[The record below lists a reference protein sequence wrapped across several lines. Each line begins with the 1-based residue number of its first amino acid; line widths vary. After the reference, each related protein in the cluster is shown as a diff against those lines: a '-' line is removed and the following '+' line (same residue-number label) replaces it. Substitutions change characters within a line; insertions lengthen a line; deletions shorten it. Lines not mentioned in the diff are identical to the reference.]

1 MKDTVRQ
8 YIESD
13 LMNGPERGALG
24 DDDNLLGG
32 GLVDS
37 VGMMSL
43 VLFLE
48 ETFDVSVPPEDVTI
62 ENFLSVNTIGAYVQR
77 RKGDG

>member
-1 MKDTVRQ
+1 MKDTIRR
-8 YIESD
+8 YIGEQLLNRS
-13 LMNGPERGALG
+13 NGATI
-24 DDDNLLGG
+24 DDDDDLLGS

-48 ETFDVSVPPEDVTI
+48 DEFRVTVPPEDVII
-62 ENFLSVNTIGAYVQR
+62 ENFLSIRTIERYVRGRQA
-77 RKGDG
+77 